1 MPEVIK
7 RTVNTLFGNAAAV
20 KARDPRAVVQ
30 FMKMENKGV
39 EVVTKEDGTDSVFIK
54 GYASTPHIDRHNDV
68 VEPSA
73 FAKGLA
79 TYLKNPRLLLRH
91 WDEKNIGNVTEANI
105 IDEGKEETDGLYVK
119 AEVIRDVDDCK
130 NLIRNGMMGTLSIGF
145 ICRAWEERKIGEG
158 DNVRIVRVITDLDLL
173 EISVVDIPA
182 NPNAIFTMGKSISA
196 FFKAVQEAEKAEDTQ
211 GAPSAPEAPKEE
223 PKQEG
228 DEAGNAGGNPAPSP
242 EVAAPEA
249 VGDGVEA
256 PKADAS
262 APAVEEPAQADPA
275 PVATPADAEL
285 AEEKKAHE
293 ETKAALAALQAE
305 KDAALASLAAANG
318 DLEAARKAATEAE
331 QKAKDFADKASRAQ
345 DDAEKAQSEAKA
357 LKSRARA
364 GQDTAKIEKS
374 ADAQNSLAKACEMI
388 SFCA

>member
-39 EVVTKEDGTDSVFIK
+39 EVVKKEDGTESVFIK

-68 VEPSA
+68 VEPTA
-73 FAKGLA
+73 FASSLA
-79 TYLKNPRLLLRH
+79 TYMKNPRLLLRH

-145 ICRAWEERKIGEG
+145 ICKAWEERKIGEG

-182 NPNAIFTMGKSISA
+182 NPNAVFTMGKSISA

-211 GAPSAPEAPKEE
+211 GAPQAAPEAPKEE
-223 PKQEG
+223 PKPEG
-228 DEAGNAGGNPAPSP
+228 EQAGNAGGNPAPSP
-242 EVAAPEA
+242 EVAAPNVE
-249 VGDGVEA
+249 GGGVEA

-262 APAVEEPAQADPA
+262 APATEDPAQAAPA
-275 PVATPADAEL
+275 P
-285 AEEKKAHE
+285 AEEKKANE

-305 KDAALASLAAANG
+305 KDAAVASLAAANG
-318 DLEAARKAATEAE
+318 ELEAARKAVTEAE
-331 QKAKDFADKASRAQ
+331 QKAKAFEEKAARAQ

-357 LKSRARA
+357 LKSRAKS
-364 GQDTAKIEKS
+364 GQDTAKVETKGNS
-374 ADAQNSLAKACEMI
+374 KDDAVAKACEMI
-388 SFCA
+388 SFLA